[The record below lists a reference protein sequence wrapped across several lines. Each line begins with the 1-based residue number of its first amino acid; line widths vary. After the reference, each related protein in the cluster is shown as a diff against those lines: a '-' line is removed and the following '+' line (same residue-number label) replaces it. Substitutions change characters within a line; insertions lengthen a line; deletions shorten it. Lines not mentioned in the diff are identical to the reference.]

1 MSRVSDTTPK
11 TLQYRSEG
19 PENAPVIVLGP
30 ALGTTWHMWDR
41 QIPELIPHWRVV
53 RYDLPGHGGA
63 VAHPASSV
71 AELANRLLAGLD
83 ELDVDSFGY
92 VGCSLGG
99 AIGME
104 LALRHPRRVASLA
117 LISASAR
124 FETPDSWRQRG
135 VVVRSG
141 GLARIAHTTP
151 DYWFTPVFRA
161 AQTSIVDWSVQMVR
175 TTDADCYIAGCE
187 ALAAHDL
194 RGDLGR
200 ITVPTLVVGG
210 AEDPAT
216 PPADARALVAAIP
229 DARLAVVPGAAHLAP
244 VEQPRAIT
252 DLVVR
257 HFSTTLSER
266 PAPPA
271 AQPAPVR
278 PPAGAAETFVAP
290 ADAPP
295 EPSQPPA
302 PRADPYEQGIRVRRE
317 VLGDAHVDRVAAA
330 ADDFTGDFQ
339 EFITRYAW
347 GEVWTRPDL
356 DRKTRSAITLT
367 ALIARG
373 HLNELAFHVRAA
385 LRNGLTPAEIKEVL
399 IQTAVY
405 CGVPAANSAFEVAQ
419 RVIAEETRLP
429 GQE

>member
-1 MSRVSDTTPK
+1 MSETTSK

-19 PENAPVIVLGP
+19 PEHAPVIVLGP

-41 QIPELIPHWRVV
+41 QIPELTPHWRVL

-63 VAHPASSV
+63 AADPASSV
-71 AELANRLLAGLD
+71 AELAARLLATLD
-83 ELDVDSFGY
+83 ELEIDTFGY

-99 AIGME
+99 AVGVE
-104 LALRHPRRVASLA
+104 LALTSPGRVASLA
-117 LISASAR
+117 LISTSPR
-124 FETPDSWRQRG
+124 FETPDAWRQRG
-135 VVVRSG
+135 VVARSG

-151 DYWFTPVFRA
+151 EHWFTPVFRA

-175 TTDADCYIAGCE
+175 TTDTDCYIAGCE
-187 ALAAHDL
+187 ALAAHDV
-194 RGDLGR
+194 RTDLSR
-200 ITVPTLVVGG
+200 ISVPTLVVGG

-244 VEQPRAIT
+244 VEQPRAVT

-257 HFSTTLSER
+257 HFSSAWSDRAVPGPGQPVAAGR
-266 PAPPA
+266 PPAEVPEAPPA
-271 AQPAPVR
+271 PVGAPPVPTE
-278 PPAGAAETFVAP
+278 PPAARP
-290 ADAPP
+290 
-295 EPSQPPA
+295 
-302 PRADPYEQGIRVRRE
+302 DPYEDGMRVRRE
-317 VLGDAHVDRVAAA
+317 VLGDAHVDRAAAA
-330 ADDFTGDFQ
+330 ADEFTGDFQ

-347 GEVWTRPDL
+347 GEVWTRPGV
-356 DRKTRSAITLT
+356 DRKTRSVITLT
-367 ALIARG
+367 ALVARG
-373 HLNELAFHVRAA
+373 HFDELAFHVRAA
-385 LRNGLTPAEIKEVL
+385 LRNGLAPAEIKEVL

-405 CGVPAANSAFEVAQ
+405 CGVPAANTAFSVAQ